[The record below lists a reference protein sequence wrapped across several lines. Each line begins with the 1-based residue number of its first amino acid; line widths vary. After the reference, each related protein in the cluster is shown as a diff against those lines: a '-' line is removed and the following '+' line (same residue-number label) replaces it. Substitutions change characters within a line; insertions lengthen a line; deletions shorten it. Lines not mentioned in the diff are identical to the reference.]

1 MSGRTVA
8 ADWLMRQWLRRGW
21 FARMMKPLSI
31 LAAAFVRHQ
40 RKAYSSGRRMAC
52 HPGIP
57 VIGVGNLFVGGT
69 GKTPVVIALV
79 EGLRARGLTPGILS
93 RGYGVEVGP
102 VPRVGQGNLDATR
115 FGDEPALIARQTG
128 APMAVHPRRAEAAQA
143 LRQVY
148 PEVDVLISDD
158 GLQHLALAR
167 DIEIVVQDT
176 RGIGNGLMMP
186 AGPLREPADRL
197 SEVDVVITNLGA
209 HAPVPS
215 PRADDSEAETT
226 HDACPVSAH
235 KNPPL
240 AVALR
245 LTPEDAV
252 QLTTGQRQSLA
263 AIATRSHHHRVQA
276 AAGIGQPERFFDML
290 KAAGIELAGTRALPD
305 HHDWRGETF
314 DATID
319 MVLVTAKDAVK
330 CGHLDDLRFWEVPV
344 APRFVPID
352 FVDRIADRVMAGPN
366 LH

>member
-1 MSGRTVA
+1 MSGRPVA

-21 FARMMKPLSI
+21 FARLMTPLSI
-31 LAAAFVRHQ
+31 LAAAFVR
-40 RKAYSSGRRMAC
+40 RKRNAYSSGRRTAF

-57 VIGVGNLFVGGT
+57 VIVVGNLFIGGT

-93 RGYGVEVGP
+93 RGYGVDVGP
-102 VPRVGQGNLDATR
+102 VPRVGQGSLDAAR
-115 FGDEPALIARQTG
+115 YGDEPALIARQTG
-128 APMAVHPRRAEAAQA
+128 APMAVHPRRAEAAQT

-186 AGPLREPADRL
+186 AGPLREPASRL

-209 HAPVPS
+209 PAHESS
-215 PRADDSEAETT
+215 PRPDDSETETA
-226 HDACPVSAH
+226 HDTRPVSALEH
-235 KNPPL
+235 SPL
-240 AVALR
+240 TVTLR

-263 AIATRSHHHRVQA
+263 AIAARSHYHQIQA

-290 KAAGIELAGTRALPD
+290 KAAGVQLAGTRALPD
-305 HHDWRGETF
+305 HHDWRGEIF
-314 DATID
+314 DADID

-330 CGHLDDLRFWEVPV
+330 CGHLSDSRFWEVPV
-344 APRFVPID
+344 APRFVPTD